1 MSHPV
6 SSERRYRWN
15 EIEEAASKFKEEVL
29 KLHGNTWDLE
39 IEILDILGRA
49 ARTLN
54 SAKKILERPPEET
67 G

>member
-15 EIEEAASKFKEEVL
+15 EIEEAANKLEEEVL
-29 KLHGNTWDLE
+29 KLHGNTWDLQ
-39 IEILDILGRA
+39 IEILKVLNPAISTLHRARRFLG
-49 ARTLN
+49 
-54 SAKKILERPPEET
+54 